1 MLNVRQKKNVS
12 LILTNFEAKIVI
24 VMKICIIGL
33 GLLGGSFSLGLKE
46 KIKEIHVI
54 GVDINP
60 AHVEKA
66 LQLGIIDEAASF
78 EDGIKKASLT
88 VLAIPVNMISQQI
101 SKVLDIL
108 PETSV
113 LADLGSTK
121 ELICK
126 VADTH
131 PKRAQYVAL
140 HPIAGT
146 ENSGPEAAF
155 ADLLKSKIMI
165 ICDKEKSSP
174 QALMIVELLS
184 NILEMKVRYMKADE
198 HDLHLAY
205 VSHLS
210 HISSFALGATV
221 LDKERDEQSIFD
233 MAGSGFSSTV
243 RLAKSSPQMWSP
255 IFLQNK
261 QNISEA
267 LSSYI
272 QKLQYFKEIIDNE
285 DVEASKSLM
294 VHANDIRRVLNGIEK
309 K

>member
-1 MLNVRQKKNVS
+1 
-12 LILTNFEAKIVI
+12 
-24 VMKICIIGL
+24 MKICIIGL

-54 GVDINP
+54 GVDVNP
-60 AHVEKA
+60 LHVEKA
-66 LQLGIIDEAASF
+66 LQLGLIDEATSL
-78 EDGIKKASLT
+78 EEGIKKSSLT
-88 VLAIPVNMISQQI
+88 VLATPVDIISQQI
-101 SKVLDIL
+101 NKVLDIL

-113 LADLGSTK
+113 LTDLGSTK
-121 ELICK
+121 EQICK
-126 VADTH
+126 IADQH
-131 PKRAQYVAL
+131 SKRNQYVAV

-155 ADLLKSKIMI
+155 ADLLKNKIMI

-184 NILEMKVRYMKADE
+184 NILEMRIRYMPSDE
-198 HDLHLAY
+198 HDRHLAY

-221 LDKERDEQSIFD
+221 LDKEQDEQSIFD

-255 IFLQNK
+255 IFVQNK
-261 QNISEA
+261 QNISTA
-267 LSSYI
+267 LGSYI
-272 QKLQYFKEIIDNE
+272 QKLQYFKEIIDKE
-285 DVEASKSLM
+285 DAPATQALM
-294 VHANDIRRVLNGIEK
+294 TQANDIRRVLSGIEK
-309 K
+309 GK

>member
-1 MLNVRQKKNVS
+1 
-12 LILTNFEAKIVI
+12 
-24 VMKICIIGL
+24 MKICIIGL

-46 KIKEIHVI
+46 KIKEIHII

-60 AHVEKA
+60 SHLEKA

-78 EDGIKKASLT
+78 EEGIKKAALS

-113 LADLGSTK
+113 LTDLGSTK
-121 ELICK
+121 EQICK
-126 VADTH
+126 IADLH
-131 PKRAQYVAL
+131 PKRRQYVAM

-184 NILEMKVRYMKADE
+184 NILEMKVRYMKSDE

-261 QNISEA
+261 QNISNA

-285 DVEASKSLM
+285 DAEASKSLM
-294 VHANDIRRVLNGIEK
+294 VQANDIRRVLNGIEK